1 MVTVAT
7 VATVATVV
15 AVATVA
21 TASASHYTQI
31 QILGHSDRLKQLV
44 LETIGVWEIVCLYL
58 QSIS

>member
-7 VATVATVV
+7 VATVV
-15 AVATVA
+15 AVA